1 MLSLHST
8 NMACHVK
15 RIPLCEA
22 EFTEVD
28 TIHAALAQRGF
39 NVEIRPRGNDVTSV
53 CIRTGETRKEVYCKD
68 CKFEVHIG
76 HKDNSTAKPED
87 SVVVQGTKGW
97 KRVTGVE
104 NSGIPMIDEIERLL
118 RKQGSPVLD
127 DAETTIPRVT
137 EERPSRRN
145 DAFWGQARPMPT
157 AAGRNTV
164 THQQISV
171 SHCSQS
177 GRQFTIL
184 SRRRSF
190 VELARASYSLR
201 CLP

>member
-1 MLSLHST
+1 
-8 NMACHVK
+8 MACHVK

-22 EFTEVD
+22 EFTEVA

-53 CIRTGETRKEVYCKD
+53 CIRTGEARKEVYCKD

-76 HKDNSTAKPED
+76 YKDNSTAKPED

-97 KRVTGVE
+97 KGVRGVE

-157 AAGRNTV
+157 WVSIIHRGNEPTFTNGNRYLYLIKAGGR
-164 THQQISV
+164 SP
-171 SHCSQS
+171 SPYCPAGGRLLRERAKAS
-177 GRQFTIL
+177 G
-184 SRRRSF
+184 
-190 VELARASYSLR
+190 VCLAVD
-201 CLP
+201 

>member
-1 MLSLHST
+1 
-8 NMACHVK
+8 MACHVK

-22 EFTEVD
+22 EFTEVA

-53 CIRTGETRKEVYCKD
+53 CIRTGEARKEVYCKD

-76 HKDNSTAKPED
+76 YKDNSTANAED

-97 KRVTGVE
+97 KGVRGVE

-157 AAGRNTV
+157 AAGGNTV
-164 THQQISV
+164 RSTIHRGNMPTFT
-171 SHCSQS
+171 CSN
-177 GRQFTIL
+177 RAKVAVWAHAVVACNPITL
-184 SRRRSF
+184 SP
-190 VELARASYSLR
+190 VL
-201 CLP
+201 